1 MPSGWTT
8 SAVRRPPNPGTS
20 TWIPVPWNSSPL
32 PGMRRHATLYGVV
45 LALLL
50 CVTGCQAAVPDRR
63 TEVDRLGDLLG
74 DMPGVQRITTDYVN
88 DPNSGVVLYSVQA
101 DVADDVSADQAAAIV
116 TRYLHELGTGIYRG
130 YTAELDL
137 RRGWNVFAID
147 SGEQPI
153 ANPDQIIGQAR
164 DWVNLRHAFSAATVS
179 LRATI
184 DHPAGARIRQAAGRT
199 NVVSVELADTA
210 NASTVADAV
219 SIVAARFA
227 HLVGMDWTVSAGKQ
241 PTQIVFSRRFPT
253 PAELDVWR
261 QLNADQRIAHV
272 DMMRINGPV
281 TPPVWISEKTTA
293 SHDVS
298 VALQLATRHLPI
310 VATLTPPLLYS
321 ASDQLSGHIGGHG
334 MARGPV
340 AVTVGGCTPRD
351 PRVYQPIPAELVLIR
366 KYATCKR

>member
-1 MPSGWTT
+1 
-8 SAVRRPPNPGTS
+8 
-20 TWIPVPWNSSPL
+20 
-32 PGMRRHATLYGVV
+32 MRRHAKLCSVV

-63 TEVDRLGDLLG
+63 TEVDRLGRLLG
-74 DMPGVQRITTDYVN
+74 AIPGVQTITTDYVN
-88 DPNSGVVLYSVQA
+88 DPNTGVVLYSIQA
-101 DVADDVSADQAAAIV
+101 GVADNVSADQAAAIV
-116 TRYLHELGTGIYRG
+116 TRYLHELGTGTYRG

-137 RRGWNVFAID
+137 RRGWNIFAVD

-153 ANPDQIIGQAR
+153 ANPAQVIGQAR

-184 DHPAGARIRQAAGRT
+184 AHPSGSPIRQEAGRS
-199 NVVSVELADTA
+199 NVASVELADTA
-210 NASTVADAV
+210 DAATVADAV

-227 HLVGMDWTVSAGKQ
+227 HLAGMDWTVSAGKQ
-241 PTQIVFSRRFPT
+241 PTQIVFSRRVPT

-261 QLNADQRIAHV
+261 ELNADQRIAHA

-310 VATLTPPLLYS
+310 VAKLPTPLLYS
-321 ASDQLSGHIGGHG
+321 ASDQLFGHIGGYG
-334 MARGPV
+334 IARGPV
-340 AVTVGGCTPRD
+340 AVTIGGCTPRD
-351 PRVYQPIPAELVLIR
+351 PHVYQPIAAELVLIR
-366 KYATCKR
+366 QYATCKR